1 MKQKKL
7 PIYFY
12 ISRTLIAIFLIII
25 GTLSIFFGCA
35 TIEEPQYVSQPDV
48 IDVVPSQTF
57 DLTTLLT
64 GNHRP
69 STDVQLAKPGEV
81 SKVYPENSGE
91 GALENLIAG
100 IIFVPVATLLNPYT
114 YFMSLTE
121 LAIGAGGIVTVFVI
135 YGAVEGGKNSNAQP
149 IVIKAFQETN
159 FPAQV
164 QYILEKNLSSR
175 FSGQPDGI
183 TEIKLLI
190 LDYGFS
196 AKRSN
201 NLEFHFEAD
210 IQVKHAGEFVF
221 HDFIFWSAQK
231 RSEDVPPP
239 RSASL
244 YEFAQ
249 DDGKLMRT
257 MLEEYSEVVA
267 AIVLKRL
274 KVPYEAG
281 LYHYN
286 IPVDSYLLGVQREG
300 SGSANH

>member
-12 ISRTLIAIFLIII
+12 VPKTLIVIFLITI
-25 GTLSIFFGCA
+25 GTISIFFGCA
-35 TIEEPQYVSQPDV
+35 TIEEPHYASQPDV
-48 IDVVPSQTF
+48 IDVVPAQTF
-57 DLTTLLT
+57 DLATLLT
-64 GNHRP
+64 GNNRP
-69 STDVQLAKPGEV
+69 SIDVQLARPGEV
-81 SKVYPENSGE
+81 SRVYPENSGQ
-91 GALENLIAG
+91 GAFHYLIAG
-100 IIFVPVATLLNPYT
+100 IILVPAAMLFEPAT
-114 YFMSLTE
+114 YFMPLTDS
-121 LAIGAGGIVTVFVI
+121 AIVAAGAVTIFVI
-135 YGAVEGGKNSNAQP
+135 YGAVKGAKNSNAQP
-149 IVIKAFQETN
+149 IVVKAFEETN
-159 FPAQV
+159 FPAQI

-183 TEIKLLI
+183 TEIQFLI
-190 LDYGFS
+190 LDYGFTTKGS
-196 AKRSN
+196 D

-210 IQVKHAGEFVF
+210 IQVKHAGELVF
-221 HDFIFWSAQK
+221 QDLIFWSSQK

-239 RSASL
+239 KSASL

-257 MLEEYSEVVA
+257 VLEEYGEVVA

-286 IPVDSYLLGVQREG
+286 IPDDRYLPGVQREG
-300 SGSANH
+300 SGSANQ